1 MLNFLIAP
9 DFPPE
14 NFSGWHI
21 FNTLLQ
27 KRTGLRIR
35 LLTPADSQ
43 EESQMYQQNR
53 VDLVYANP
61 FHAAELIR
69 REGYLPVV
77 RPIDCPDEMVIA
89 TYADAPFQHSD
100 ELPEQSRILVTDNAD
115 VRLVGL
121 RLLESAAL
129 SEYDIRWE
137 KAATFQAAARR
148 LIAREAEAAFFLSSA
163 YRAFNTSTRE
173 RLRILMESRLDDI
186 SHVLVVHPD
195 SAAHRRPL
203 CDAFTQMRRDRAGEM
218 VLADLGISQGFE
230 QLDEEDA
237 EFMIDLMDTLR
248 D

>member
-27 KRTGLRIR
+27 KRTGLHIH
-35 LLTPADSQ
+35 LLTPSDFA
-43 EESQMYQQNR
+43 EEAQMYAEKK

-69 REGYLPVV
+69 REGYLPVA

-137 KAATFQAAARR
+137 KAASFQAAARR
-148 LIAREAEAAFFLSSA
+148 LIGGEAEAAFFLASA
-163 YRAFNTSTRE
+163 YRGFTAGTQS
-173 RLRILMESRLDDI
+173 RLRVLMESRLEDI
-186 SHVLVVHPD
+186 SHVVVLHPD
-195 SAAHRRPL
+195 AAAHHAVL
-203 CDAFTQMRRDRAGEM
+203 CDAFTQMMNDKSGEM
-218 VLADLGISQGFE
+218 VLSDLGLAKGFE
-230 QLDEEDA
+230 QLDEEEA